1 MTLLYAETEAEAREL
16 AEENF
21 RSDEGTYKSADGH
34 NVTITPTAVVDVV
47 AALIDDLSEGGDLY
61 SRHFRDF
68 EAYSKWEP
76 MLNDRVSDNYVI
88 TVGRGLLRRSWR
100 SPRIKSLWDHRSSP
114 VCPVEDK
121 TEHENLATM
130 KTNKGV

>member
-1 MTLLYAETEAEAREL
+1 MAKSPYIAITLFEFTSDAPDYVPLYREDVTLLYAESEEEAREL

-21 RSDEGTYKSADGH
+21 RSDEETYKNEAGY
-34 NVTITPTAVVDVV
+34 NVTVTPTAVIDIV

-76 MLNDRVSDNYVI
+76 MLN
-88 TVGRGLLRRSWR
+88 GPL
-100 SPRIKSLWDHRSSP
+100 
-114 VCPVEDK
+114 
-121 TEHENLATM
+121 
-130 KTNKGV
+130 